1 MDKNK
6 KFAFILAGAII
17 IAAIVGAMTAKYGK
31 NAYAKALTLGEQFAS
46 DSKQQSNTPKPSI
59 SKSCDIKGNISIN
72 SGERIYH
79 VPGQEFYN
87 ETIIRTEYGERWFCS
102 EEEARSAGWRKARS

>member
-6 KFAFILAGAII
+6 NFALILAGAIVV
-17 IAAIVGAMTAKYGK
+17 AAGIGALTAKYGQ
-31 NAYAKALTLGEQFAS
+31 NVYTSTLSLGKHFTADTE
-46 DSKQQSNTPKPSI
+46 QQSIPASAVSTQP
-59 SKSCDIKGNISIN
+59 CDIKGNISIN

-87 ETIIRTEYGERWFCS
+87 DTIIRTEYGERWFCS
-102 EEEARSAGWRKARS
+102 EAEARSAGWRKARN